1 MLALRPALL
10 EWFWTRT
17 GVPQANR
24 SQYSPHGL
32 GGDGRSG
39 VRTCHTPRSSR
50 PRTPPR
56 PCQKRLVIEAAWG
69 AKPLPVAGGWPAR
82 RLNDQ
87 PFHAPIHGQR
97 QPAVAA
103 RLRIALRPARDVV
116 ATLSQSDKEQWRH
129 RASSVKT
136 ARPRDGT
143 GPVHTC
149 PRRAAA
155 GGASTAAAATAAAA
169 QRRTRC
175 AGCVA
180 TPARHRATGHADT
193 HSPAAVPTHGKY
205 TFLDK
210 NRRDIGESQ
219 SEQAQPQQPQQPRSR
234 TWAACPPAKARG
246 RNHRR
251 RLQCRPHHPKTE
263 ATATAGVSSRRVPIP
278 PEPFLDR
285 NRRDI
290 GGSQPNTGHTSHST
304 HTRLAAQRPGTGTH
318 HVVQRRTRRRHTP
331 HLRRAGN
338 QD

>member
-50 PRTPPR
+50 PRTTPR

-136 ARPRDGT
+136 AHPRDGIDSQSWWH
-143 GPVHTC
+143 GP
-149 PRRAAA
+149 
-155 GGASTAAAATAAAA
+155 
-169 QRRTRC
+169 RC
-175 AGCVA
+175 NLPDRWLHVC
-180 TPARHRATGHADT
+180 TPAHAAPPPGAPPRPPRPQPPL
-193 HSPAAVPTHGKY
+193 HSA
-205 TFLDK
+205 
-210 NRRDIGESQ
+210 
-219 SEQAQPQQPQQPRSR
+219 
-234 TWAACPPAKARG
+234 ARG
-246 RNHRR
+246 V
-251 RLQCRPHHPKTE
+251 LG
-263 ATATAGVSSRRVPIP
+263 A
-278 PEPFLDR
+278 
-285 NRRDI
+285 
-290 GGSQPNTGHTSHST
+290 
-304 HTRLAAQRPGTGTH
+304 
-318 HVVQRRTRRRHTP
+318 
-331 HLRRAGN
+331 
-338 QD
+338 

>member
-129 RASSVKT
+129 RASSVKP
-136 ARPRDGT
+136 ARTRDGT
-143 GPVHTC
+143 DSQSCTRAHLPT
-149 PRRAAA
+149 PRR
-155 GGASTAAAATAAAA
+155 
-169 QRRTRC
+169 R
-175 AGCVA
+175 
-180 TPARHRATGHADT
+180 
-193 HSPAAVPTHGKY
+193 
-205 TFLDK
+205 
-210 NRRDIGESQ
+210 
-219 SEQAQPQQPQQPRSR
+219 
-234 TWAACPPAKARG
+234 RG
-246 RNHRR
+246 RLHGRR
-251 RLQCRPHHPKTE
+251 GH
-263 ATATAGVSSRRVPIP
+263 SRRCTAPHEVCWVRSDTSP
-278 PEPFLDR
+278 P
-285 NRRDI
+285 
-290 GGSQPNTGHTSHST
+290 QGH
-304 HTRLAAQRPGTGTH
+304 RP
-318 HVVQRRTRRRHTP
+318 RRHPLTCSGA
-331 HLRRAGN
+331 HAR
-338 QD
+338 